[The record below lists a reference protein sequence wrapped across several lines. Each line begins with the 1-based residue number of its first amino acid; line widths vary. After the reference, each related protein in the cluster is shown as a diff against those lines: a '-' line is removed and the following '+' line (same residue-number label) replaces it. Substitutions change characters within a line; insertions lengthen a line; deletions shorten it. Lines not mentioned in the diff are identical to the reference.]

1 MPAELLT
8 KPSQKQNYG
17 GFFYEFVKEKKVEM
31 KKTIIVLVV
40 LAVAGVGAF
49 RVAQV
54 ISDKRADDPKR
65 QGAGQAPLVEVAPVT
80 QGLVE
85 EKILRTGDIAPFAQV
100 TIYSKV
106 QGWVDK
112 INVREGDRVKTGDV
126 LVTLDAR
133 EAEAG
138 VAQAQASLEAAAARL
153 KQVKSTSQEAIQSQL
168 RQAKANLDLA
178 EADLNRAQDLFGKNF
193 IARQQLDE
201 ARTRYN
207 VAKAND
213 DLAQNNI
220 LHKTWENDIALAD
233 AQVRQAKATLD
244 LNRAQLANLI
254 ILSPMNGGI
263 TKRHVDPGTMVK
275 DTSPILTLM
284 DLGEVKMVVNVIERE
299 FIRLRKG
306 QSVQVTVM
314 AFPDRMFQG
323 RIAIITPALEM
334 QSRTAEI
341 QIAIPNPGYVLNPG
355 MFGKVEILLRSDS
368 KAALVPIQALIKG
381 EDREFVYVLQEGK
394 VHRRSIQKGIS
405 KDTVVEILR
414 GVNPGEQVVTAGHEF
429 LRDGIPVRLAAK
441 VGKSQ

>member
-1 MPAELLT
+1 
-8 KPSQKQNYG
+8 
-17 GFFYEFVKEKKVEM
+17 M
-31 KKTIIVLVV
+31 KKTIIILVV
-40 LAVAGVGAF
+40 LAVAGIGAF

-54 ISDKRADDPKR
+54 ISAKRAEDPKR

-85 EKILRTGDIAPFAQV
+85 EKILRTGDIAPYAQV

-106 QGWVDK
+106 QGWVEK

-126 LVTLDAR
+126 LATLDAR
-133 EAEAG
+133 EAEAA

-153 KQVKSTSQEAIQSQL
+153 NQVKATSQEAIQSQIQ
-168 RQAKANLDLA
+168 QAKANLELA
-178 EADLNRAQDLFGKNF
+178 EADLKRAQDLFEKNF

-201 ARTRYN
+201 ARTKYN
-207 VAKAND
+207 VAKANY

-220 LHKTWENDIALAD
+220 RQKTWENDIALAE

-244 LNRAQLANLI
+244 LNKAQLANLV

-299 FIRLRKG
+299 FIRLQKG

-314 AFPDRMFQG
+314 AFPDRTFQG

-341 QIAIPNPGYVLNPG
+341 QITIPNPGYILNPG
-355 MFGKVEILLRSDS
+355 MFGKVEILLRSDP
-368 KAALVPIQALIKG
+368 KATLVPIQALITG
-381 EDREFVYVLQEGK
+381 EDKDFVYVLKDGK
-394 VHRRSIQKGIS
+394 VHRRPVQKGIS
-405 KDTVVEILR
+405 KDTVVEIAR
-414 GVNPGEQVVTAGHEF
+414 GVSPGEQVVTAGHEF
-429 LRDGIPVRLAAK
+429 LRDGIPVRLAVK
-441 VGKSQ
+441 LEKSQ

>member
-1 MPAELLT
+1 
-8 KPSQKQNYG
+8 
-17 GFFYEFVKEKKVEM
+17 M
-31 KKTIIVLVV
+31 KRTVIILVV
-40 LAVAGVGAF
+40 LAVAGLGAF

-54 ISDKRADDPKR
+54 ISAKRAEDPKR

-85 EKILRTGDIAPFAQV
+85 EKILRTGDIAPYAQV

-106 QGWVDK
+106 QGWVEK
-112 INVREGDRVKTGDV
+112 INVREGDRVKAGDV
-126 LVTLDAR
+126 LATLDAR
-133 EAEAG
+133 EAEAA

-153 KQVKSTSQEAIQSQL
+153 KQVKATSEEAIQSQIQ
-168 RQAKANLDLA
+168 QAKANLELA
-178 EADLNRAQDLFGKNF
+178 EADLKRSEHLIEIEF
-193 IARQQLDE
+193 IPRKQLEE
-201 ARTRYN
+201 ARMKYN
-207 VAKAND
+207 VAKANY
-213 DLAQNNI
+213 DLAQNSI
-220 LHKTWENDIALAD
+220 RQRTWENDIALAE

-244 LNRAQLANLI
+244 FSKVQLANLV
-254 ILSPMNGGI
+254 ILAPMNGGI

-284 DLGEVKMVVNVIERE
+284 DLGQVKMVVNVIERE
-299 FIRLRKG
+299 FIRLQKG

-314 AFPDRMFQG
+314 AFPDRTFQG

-341 QIAIPNPGYVLNPG
+341 QITIPNPGYILNPG
-355 MFGKVEILLRSDS
+355 MFGKVEILLRSDP
-368 KAALVPIQALIKG
+368 KATLVPIQALITGDDKN
-381 EDREFVYVLQEGK
+381 FVYVLMEGK
-394 VHRRSIQKGIS
+394 VQQRPVQKGIS

-414 GVNPGEQVVTAGHEF
+414 GVSPGEQVVIAGHEF